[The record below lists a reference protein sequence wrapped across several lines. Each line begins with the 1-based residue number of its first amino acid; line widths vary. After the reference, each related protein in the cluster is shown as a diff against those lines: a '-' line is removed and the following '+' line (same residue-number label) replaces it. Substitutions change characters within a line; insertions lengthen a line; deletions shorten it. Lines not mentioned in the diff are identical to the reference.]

1 MPRCPGIDRCVGVV
15 LVVVVPEFRL
25 AVDDAIELAE
35 MLTFLDDW
43 LASAGPAAA
52 ESLAGFVGSQ
62 AYPVED
68 LRVDLNRFV
77 VLLGGTTVTERA
89 FEGEPF

>member
-1 MPRCPGIDRCVGVV
+1 M
-15 LVVVVPEFRL
+15 PEFRL

-35 MLTFLDDW
+35 TVTFLDDW
-43 LASAGPAAA
+43 LASAGPVAA

-62 AYPVED
+62 AYSVEELRAD
-68 LRVDLNRFV
+68 LARFV
-77 VLLGGTTVTERA
+77 VLLGGSSVAERA